1 MSRLWSERPFEMRRG
16 FTLIET
22 LVVIALIAT
31 LAAMLFPVFA
41 QVKRPAKGTACIGNL
56 RQIGMAINLYG
67 LDADERY
74 PLATDP
80 VDANSRCAH
89 REALRLPQL
98 HAILAPYVKS
108 AELWHCPLDTG
119 VPDVHGRYEEAVECD
134 LPGIASIF
142 GAYGSSYVY
151 RSDLALANVSQPAS
165 LFDPYHGR
173 EEHGPA
179 EVPLVVDAYGA
190 WHGEK
195 EEGGR
200 RYNAVM
206 ADGHV
211 QRRTQ
216 SQIAIAEDWTPD

>member
-1 MSRLWSERPFEMRRG
+1 MTRA

-41 QVKRPAKGTACIGNL
+41 QAKRPAKGTVCIGNL

-80 VDANSRCAH
+80 VEANTQCEGRSRSS
-89 REALRLPQL
+89 ALQI
-98 HAILAPYVKS
+98 HILLRPYNKS
-108 AELWHCPLDTG
+108 PELWHCPLDAG

-134 LPGIASIF
+134 LPGVASIF

-151 RSDLALANVSQPAS
+151 RSDLALADVAQPAS
-165 LFDPYHGR
+165 LFDPYNR
-173 EEHGPA
+173 NEEHGPA
-179 EVPLVVDAYGA
+179 EVPLVYDAYGA

-195 EEGGR
+195 AEGGR

-211 QRRTQ
+211 VRRTQ
-216 SQIAIAEDWTPD
+216 SQIAIAESWTPR